1 MTIRYHI
8 QSGRLSGGYVT
19 TYRTKFIKAAWRAY
33 FATAI
38 ITGEKK
44 RIIEIKN
51 FSNGTSQERVIKR
64 DRSEAL

>member
-1 MTIRYHI
+1 MTIRYHM

-19 TYRTKFIKAAWRAY
+19 TYSTRHIKAAWRAY

-44 RIIEIKN
+44 RIIEIKS
-51 FSNGTSQERVIKR
+51 FSNGTSQQHVIKR